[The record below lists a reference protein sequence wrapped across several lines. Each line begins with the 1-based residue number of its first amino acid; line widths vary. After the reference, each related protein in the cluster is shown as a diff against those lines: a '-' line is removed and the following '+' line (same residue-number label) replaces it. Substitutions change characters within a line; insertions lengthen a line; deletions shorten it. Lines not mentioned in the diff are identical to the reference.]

1 MRKVSDRVRSFG
13 CRKYSSRN
21 YPVVQ
26 KNEIMRNLLRCARWM
41 EWTVFLSI
49 GFSGSVYAVLPFSN
63 VPLFTGGNVSPNV
76 MFTLD
81 DSGSMQDE
89 ILPDDSSYS
98 RFLFPRADHVYSNGA
113 DNSNDV
119 PTFADGFSY
128 SARMRSSQTNP
139 IYYNPAVTYRP
150 WSNADGSLMSNADPA
165 HAFHNPVKTG
175 AGSRDLTVDNTQSAD
190 WDSCNDADFVTC
202 SDSVSSQTFYPAVYF
217 YFKGGDE
224 WNWNNY
230 IKQEIR
236 STISVYTG
244 HGREKRKDCANGVC
258 TYDQEIRNFANWY
271 TYHRSR
277 ILLARAGV
285 GQAFAAQGNT
295 MRVGFAAINA
305 LSGMVDG
312 ILSDGAVINGVRQF
326 TAINKVHFFES
337 LYGHEMPALG
347 TPLRSAVNNVGKYF
361 QRMDSNGPW
370 GDTPGT
376 GGGTQQ
382 ECRQNFNVLMTDG
395 YWNDAT
401 LPVGIGNSD
410 NTLGTSM
417 ANHSFPAMPSTY
429 IYTPALPYLD
439 NWSDTLAD
447 AAMHYWKNDLRPD
460 LPNKV
465 PTNLNDPAFW
475 QHMVT
480 FTVGLGVSGTL
491 TKLPS
496 DLNGLVWPNPSS
508 SQSAK
513 IDDLWHAAVNSRG
526 HFYSATD
533 PVAFADALA
542 NALSIIAVRTGVASA
557 VAVNSNSLTTNGRIY
572 QAKFNSGHWGGQ
584 LLSIPVDTAG
594 TFGSVEWN
602 AGDVSL
608 KSDTINSVDR
618 VVITKGNSG
627 GVPFEYAN
635 LTVAQK
641 GLLDRDVAGTVDNC
655 GLERVAY
662 LRGSAVHEGSGT
674 FSCASA
680 SVINKFRGRP
690 VSKLGDIVNSGPYY
704 AGRPN
709 AGYSDEDQAGY
720 AAFRALYKN
729 RMPMIYVGANDGML
743 HGFNAC
749 IAGVTPSCTI
759 DDQGKELIAYVP
771 GLVYANLNRLSD
783 ENYNASHRYFVDGSP
798 MVADVYA
805 GITPKWKSILVGGLN
820 GGGQGYYAL
829 DITDPTHFTAAKASE
844 LLLWEFTN
852 TDDADMGYSYNLP
865 SINSVTG
872 QSGQIVKM
880 ANDKWAVVLGNG
892 YNSAGGKAVLYVLF
906 ITGGEDGAWTMG
918 TDYIKLVADAGMGN
932 GLSTPMPF
940 DSNGDGLM
948 DVIYAGD
955 IKGNLWKFDV
965 ADPAPANWKV
975 ALMGVP
981 LFVSGVNQPI
991 ISPPVVTFHPKGGQL
1006 VMFGTGKYLET
1017 GDVAT
1022 TNTQS
1027 MYGVWD
1033 DNSTIPVTMINL
1045 VRQVVTNSAVRVV
1058 SQNPVPYSFMTKGWY
1073 FDLPIAGERLAGV
1086 PVLENGVFVFTTIV
1100 PSASPCDFGGRGFVN
1115 AVDFLMGGMLA
1126 IPIFDHNRDGVVDQG
1141 DGKSAGMEIGFSAGG
1156 VTRIRGITDDALISS
1171 AADGLLTRTQVTKG
1185 TGLRGRI
1192 TWKELMH

>member
-1 MRKVSDRVRSFG
+1 MKKFLRYAMR
-13 CRKYSSRN
+13 
-21 YPVVQ
+21 
-26 KNEIMRNLLRCARWM
+26 L
-41 EWTVFLSI
+41 EWIVCLSI
-49 GFSGSVYAVLPFSN
+49 GFPGSAKALLPFSN
-63 VPLFTGGNVSPNV
+63 APFFMDGNISPNV

-98 RFLFPRADHVYSNGA
+98 RFLFPRADHVYSTGM

-150 WSNADGSLMSNADPA
+150 WSNADGSLMANADPV
-165 HAFHNPVKTG
+165 HAFHNSVKTG
-175 AGSRDLTVDNTQSAD
+175 AGSRDLTVDNTQWAE

-202 SDSVSSQTFYPAVYF
+202 GDSLSSQTFYPAVYF

-224 WNWNNY
+224 WNWSNY

-236 STISVYTG
+236 STIPVYTD
-244 HGREKRKDCANGVC
+244 HGRENRKDCTNGVC
-258 TYDQEIRNFANWY
+258 TYVQEIGNFANWY

-277 ILLARAGV
+277 ILVARAGV

-295 MRVGFAAINA
+295 MRVGFASINA
-305 LSGMVDG
+305 IPVTVDG
-312 ILSDGAVINGVRQF
+312 LLSDGAVINGVRQF
-326 TAINKVHFFES
+326 IDINKTHFFDS
-337 LYGHEMPALG
+337 LYGHEMPASG
-347 TPLRSAVNNVGKYF
+347 TPLRSAVNNVGRYF
-361 QRMDSNGPW
+361 QRSDDNGPW
-370 GDTPGT
+370 GEIPGT

-382 ECRQNFNVLMTDG
+382 ACRQSFNILMTDG
-395 YWNDAT
+395 YWNDGTPPA
-401 LPVGIGNSD
+401 GINNSD
-410 NTLGTSM
+410 NMPGISM
-417 ANHSFPAMPSTY
+417 INHSSPAIPPTY
-429 IYTPALPYLD
+429 VYVPVLPYAD
-439 NWSDTLAD
+439 SWSNTLAD
-447 AAMHYWKNDLRPD
+447 AAMFYWKNDLRPD

-465 PTNLNDPAFW
+465 PANSNDPAFW

-491 TKLPS
+491 MKLPS
-496 DLNGLVWPNPSS
+496 DLNGLAWPDPSS

-542 NALSIIAVRTGVASA
+542 SVLSTIAVRTGSASA
-557 VAVNSNSLTTNGRIY
+557 VAVNSNSSIANGRIY
-572 QAKFNSGHWGGQ
+572 QAKFSSGDWAGQ
-584 LLSIPVDTAG
+584 LLSIPIDTAG
-594 TFGSVEWN
+594 TFGAVEWN
-602 AGDVSL
+602 AGDISL
-608 KSDTINSVDR
+608 KSGTINPADR
-618 VVITKGNSG
+618 IIITKGSSG

-641 GLLDRDVAGTVDNC
+641 GLLDKDVAGTVDHC

-674 FSCASA
+674 FSCAST

-690 VSKLGDIVNSGPYY
+690 ASKLGDIVNSGPYY

-709 AGYSDEDQAGY
+709 AGYSNEDQAGY
-720 AAFRALYKN
+720 SAFRTLYKY
-729 RMPMIYVGANDGML
+729 RTPVVYVGANDGML

-749 IAGVTPSCTI
+749 IDGITPGCTVA
-759 DDQGKELIAYVP
+759 DKGKELVAYIP
-771 GLVYANLNRLSD
+771 GLVYANLNRLGD

-852 TDDADMGYSYNLP
+852 ADDADMGYSYNLP
-865 SINSVTG
+865 SVNSVTG

-892 YNSAGGKAVLYVLF
+892 YNSSGGKAVLYVLF
-906 ITGGEDGAWTMG
+906 ITSGEDGVWTIG
-918 TDYIKLVADAGMGN
+918 TDYIKLVADAGTGN

-965 ADPAPANWKV
+965 VDAVPANWKV
-975 ALMGVP
+975 ALMGAP

-991 ISPPVVTFHPKGGQL
+991 ISPPVVTFHPKGGQM
-1006 VMFGTGKYLET
+1006 VMFGTGKYLEL
-1017 GDVAT
+1017 GDIAT
-1022 TNTQS
+1022 TNTQA
-1027 MYGVWD
+1027 MYGIWD
-1033 DNSTIPVTMINL
+1033 DNSTAPVTMTNL
-1045 VRQVVTNSAVRVV
+1045 VQQVMTNAAVRVV
-1058 SQNPVPYSFMTKGWY
+1058 TQHPVLYTFMTKGWY
-1073 FDLPIAGERLAGV
+1073 FGLPVAGERLAGV

-1115 AVDFLMGGMLA
+1115 AVDFLMGGMLT
-1126 IPIFDHNRDGVVDQG
+1126 IPTFDHNRDGIVDQH
-1141 DGKSAGMEIGFSAGG
+1141 DDKSAGMEIGFAAGG
-1156 VTRIRGITDDALISS
+1156 TTRIRGVMDDALISS
-1171 AADGLLTRTQVTKG
+1171 AADGSLARTPVSKG